1 MNCVADT
8 AMHSPIEG
16 SENGADA
23 LSSGSPRPLFVIV
36 SFEGPDLWSQAGGLG
51 IRVSH
56 LSQTLAELGYEVH
69 IFFFG
74 DPSRP
79 GEEVSNG
86 VVLHR
91 WGQWLSRFHSAGVY
105 DGEEAKVSDL
115 TASLPGY
122 VTERLLLPAIRAG
135 RVPVVLMEEW
145 QTSECATRISDLL
158 DTHGVRHRALIA
170 WNANN
175 AYSFERIDWPRLA
188 VSTTITTVSRFMRAI
203 IRARGIDALVI
214 PNGIPHRLTLPV
226 GRAEVT
232 QVRSSF
238 GGTPFFFKMA
248 RWGDDKGWSQALDA
262 VRLMKSR
269 QRRTMLVARSG
280 GPSSGGS
287 PLDEEARRRGLRV
300 IAVDAPDDLRR
311 AAVESAR
318 RDVDVLSL
326 RFGVSE
332 SLARH
337 MFAAADGILANS
349 VAEPFGLVGLEAMA
363 AGGLLYTGGT
373 GEDYAV
379 SGRNAV
385 VLETLNPS
393 EIADRAEAL
402 EDRPN
407 EARRIRRAARN
418 SARDFSWQHIARRL
432 LTKLQDQAKRQGLD
446 LGVTAPKPVDH
457 AAASEE
463 PSHRFAASM
472 SLNAATCMPSISANT
487 ANIRAMP

>member
-1 MNCVADT
+1 MRSSMDGLEDADR
-8 AMHSPIEG
+8 P
-16 SENGADA
+16 
-23 LSSGSPRPLFVIV
+23 SGSSRPLFVIV

-51 IRVSH
+51 VRVTN
-56 LSQTLAELGYEVH
+56 LAETLAELGYEVH
-69 IFFFG
+69 AFYVG

-79 GEEVSNG
+79 GEEIVNG

-91 WGQWLSRFHSAGVY
+91 WAQWLSRFHNAGVY
-105 DGEEAKVSDL
+105 DGEEAKHRDV
-115 TASLPGY
+115 TASLPPY
-122 VTERLLLPAIRAG
+122 LTERVLLPAIRAG
-135 RVPVVLMEEW
+135 RIPVVLLEEW
-145 QTSECATRISDLL
+145 QTAECASRIADLL
-158 DTHGVRHRALIA
+158 ESHGVRHRALLA

-188 VSTTITTVSRFMRAI
+188 ASTTITTVSRFMRAI

-226 GRAEVT
+226 SRAEVN

-238 GGTPFFFKMA
+238 DGRPFFFKMA
-248 RWGDDKGWSQALDA
+248 RWGDDKGWTQALDA

-269 QRRTMLVARSG
+269 HRRTMLVARSG
-280 GPSSGGS
+280 GPSGGAS
-287 PLDEEARRRGLRV
+287 PLDDEARRRGLRV
-300 IAVDAPDDLRR
+300 MSVDASEDLRR
-311 AAVESAR
+311 AATESAR

-326 RFGVSE
+326 RFGVRE
-332 SLARH
+332 SLARR

-402 EDRPN
+402 GARPQ
-407 EARRIRRAARN
+407 EARRIRRAART
-418 SARDFSWQHIARRL
+418 SARDFSWQQIARRL
-432 LTKLQDQAKRQGLD
+432 LLKLQEQAKRQGLD
-446 LGVTAPKPVDH
+446 LGVSLTKTRDQ

-463 PSHRFAASM
+463 LNHRFVASM
-472 SLNAATCMPSISANT
+472 SRNAATCIPSSSANT

>member
-1 MNCVADT
+1 MLNSMT
-8 AMHSPIEG
+8 A
-16 SENGADA
+16 SEDGDSDA
-23 LSSGSPRPLFVIV
+23 PAVSTRPLFVIV

-51 IRVSH
+51 VRVTN
-56 LSQTLAELGYEVH
+56 LSETLAELGYEVH
-69 IFFFG
+69 VFFIG

-79 GEEVSNG
+79 GEEEVNG

-91 WGQWLSRFHSAGVY
+91 WAQWLSKFHNAGVY
-105 DGEEAKVSDL
+105 DGEEAKLRDV
-115 TASLPGY
+115 TETLPAY

-135 RVPVVLMEEW
+135 RIPVVLMEEW
-145 QTSECATRISDLL
+145 QTAECAARISELL
-158 DTHGVRHRALIA
+158 ESHAVRHRALLA

-188 VSTTITTVSRFMRAI
+188 TATTITTVSRFMRAI
-203 IRARGIDALVI
+203 IRARGIDALVV

-226 GRAEVT
+226 SRAEVN

-238 GGTPFFFKMA
+238 DGTPFFFKMA

-262 VRLMKSR
+262 VRLMKER
-269 QRRTMLVARSG
+269 RRRTILVARSG

-300 IAVDAPDDLRR
+300 VPVDAPEDLRR
-311 AAVESAR
+311 AATESAR
-318 RDVDVLSL
+318 RDVDVMSL

-332 SLARH
+332 PLARR

-402 EDRPN
+402 GERPD
-407 EARRIRRAARN
+407 EARRIRRAARS
-418 SARDFSWQHIARRL
+418 SARDFSWHHIARRL
-432 LTKLQDQAKRQGLD
+432 LATLHEQARHQGLD
-446 LGVTAPKPVDH
+446 LRFAAPKPRNQ
-457 AAASEE
+457 AAASDE
-463 PSHRFAASM
+463 PSHRFAPSM
-472 SLNAATCMPSISANT
+472 SLKAATCMPISSANT

>member
-1 MNCVADT
+1 
-8 AMHSPIEG
+8 MHEPMSEA
-16 SENGADA
+16 ENGDAD
-23 LSSGSPRPLFVIV
+23 LSSRSRSPLFVIV

-51 IRVSH
+51 VRVTN
-56 LSQTLAELGYEVH
+56 LSETLAEFGYEVH
-69 IFFFG
+69 VFFIG

-79 GEEVSNG
+79 GEEIVNG
-86 VVLHR
+86 VMLHR

-105 DGEEAKVSDL
+105 DGEEAKLRDL
-115 TASLPGY
+115 SASLPRY

-145 QTSECATRISDLL
+145 QTAECATRISELL
-158 DTHGVRHRALIA
+158 DAHGVRQRALLA

-175 AYSFERIDWPRLA
+175 AYSFERIDWARLA
-188 VSTTITTVSRFMRAI
+188 AATTITTVSRFMRAI
-203 IRARGIDALVI
+203 IRARGIDALVV

-226 GRAEVT
+226 SRAEVN
-232 QVRSSF
+232 QMRSSF
-238 GGTPFFFKMA
+238 DGTPFFFKMA
-248 RWGDDKGWSQALDA
+248 RWGDDKGWSQALEA
-262 VRLMKSR
+262 VRLLR
-269 QRRTMLVARSG
+269 ARRRRTILVARSG
-280 GPSSGGS
+280 GPSSGAS
-287 PLDEEARRRGLRV
+287 PLDDEALRRGLRV
-300 IAVDAPDDLRR
+300 LPVDAPEDLGR
-311 AAVESAR
+311 ATTESAR

-332 SLARH
+332 PLARR

-385 VLETLNPS
+385 VLETLHPA
-393 EIADRAEAL
+393 EIADRAQAL
-402 EDRPN
+402 SDRPN

-418 SARDFSWQHIARRL
+418 SARDFSWHHIARRL
-432 LTKLQDQAKRQGLD
+432 LATLQDQGRHQGLD
-446 LGVTAPKPVDH
+446 LGFAAPKPKNQ
-457 AAASEE
+457 AAASDEA
-463 PSHRFAASM
+463 SHRLAASI
-472 SLNAATCMPSISANT
+472 SRNAATCMPISSANT